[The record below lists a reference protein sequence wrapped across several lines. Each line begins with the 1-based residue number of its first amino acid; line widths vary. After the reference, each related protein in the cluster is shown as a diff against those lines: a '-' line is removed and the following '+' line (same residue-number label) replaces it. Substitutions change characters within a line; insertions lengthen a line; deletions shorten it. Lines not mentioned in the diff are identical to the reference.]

1 LHWSIRP
8 VESSEAIGESSLVG
22 RTCTLIATW
31 YRSQEETNAET
42 DAETDGQTDGQTV
55 LGKDTKKRGE
65 KE

>member
-1 LHWSIRP
+1 MLHWSIRP
-8 VESSEAIGESSLVG
+8 VESSVAIGESSLVG

-31 YRSQEETNAET
+31 YRSQEETDAET
-42 DAETDGQTDGQTV
+42 DAETDGQTV